1 MENEKY
7 AEAVS
12 RIRAMETKLFD
23 ESMLNKLIEIPSPE
37 EAVKFLQETEYASEM
52 QNIMK
57 VQDYEIIL
65 SKELKKL
72 YDFLYKAVPDKDLVD
87 IMELKYDY
95 HNIKTLL
102 KAKALNKNYDYLLI
116 KVKPDYT
123 DKIVSSMQNDN
134 YRDIPKIMGEAI
146 QKSYSEFLTAKDP
159 QVIDIIIDSYMYK
172 HMLIKAEKLGD
183 SFITD
188 FVKLNIDLTNIKT
201 LLRVKNQNRNRDFL
215 SMVLISGGKV
225 DKDILLSCLNESIEN
240 IVNKLMFTDYGN
252 ILKMG
257 LKDYGKDKKLN
268 KFEKLCD
275 NYTMDYLKKSR
286 YISFGPEPVLA
297 YIYGKENE
305 IKSIRIILVGKIN
318 KVPANIIRER
328 LREAYV

>member
-23 ESMLNKLIEIPSPE
+23 ESMLNKLIESPSPE
-37 EAVKFLQETEYASEM
+37 EAIKFLQETEYASEI
-52 QNIMK
+52 QSIKK

-72 YDFLYKAVPDKDLVD
+72 YDFLYKTVPDKDLVD

-102 KAKALNKNYDYLLI
+102 KGKALNKNYDYLLI

-123 DKIVSSMQNDN
+123 EKIISSIQMDN
-134 YRDIPKIMGEAI
+134 YRDIPRIMGEAI
-146 QKSYSEFLTAKDP
+146 QKAYSEFSITKDP

-172 HMLIKAEKLGD
+172 HMLIKAEKFEE
-183 SFITD
+183 SFIIN
-188 FVKLNIDLTNIKT
+188 FIKLNIDLTNIKT
-201 LLRVKNQNRNRDFL
+201 LLRVKNQNRNREFL
-215 SMVLISGGKV
+215 NLVLISGGKV
-225 DKDILLSCLNESIEN
+225 DKDILLNCLNESIEN
-240 IVNKLMFTDYGN
+240 IINKLMFTDYGN

-257 LKDYGKDKKLN
+257 LQEYSKNKKLN

-275 NYTMDYLKKSR
+275 NYTMNYLKKSR
-286 YISFGPEPVLA
+286 YISFGPEPILA

-318 KVPANIIRER
+318 KVPSNIIGER
-328 LREAYV
+328 LREVYV

>member
-7 AEAVS
+7 VEAVS

-23 ESMLNKLIEIPSPE
+23 ESMLNKIIESSSPE
-37 EAVKFLQETEYASEM
+37 EAIKFLQETGYASEI
-52 QNIMK
+52 QSIKK

-72 YDFLYKAVPDKDLVD
+72 YDFLYKTVPDKDLVD

-102 KAKALNKNYDYLLI
+102 KGKALNKNYDYLLI
-116 KVKPDYT
+116 KMKPDYT
-123 DKIVSSMQNDN
+123 EKIISSIQSDN
-134 YRDIPKIMGEAI
+134 YSDISRIMGEAI
-146 QKSYSEFLTAKDP
+146 QKAYREFSTTKDP

-172 HMLIKAEKLGD
+172 HMLIKAEKFEE
-183 SFITD
+183 SFIIN

-201 LLRVKNQNRNRDFL
+201 LLRVKNQNRNREFL
-215 SMVLISGGKV
+215 NLVLISGGKV
-225 DKDILLSCLNESIEN
+225 DKDILLNCLNESIEN
-240 IVNKLMFTDYGN
+240 IINKLMFTDYGN
-252 ILKMG
+252 ILKVG
-257 LKDYGKDKKLN
+257 LQEYSKNKKLN

-275 NYTMDYLKKSR
+275 NYTMNYLKKSR
-286 YISFGPEPVLA
+286 YISFGPEPILA

-318 KVPANIIRER
+318 KVSSNIIVER
-328 LREAYV
+328 LREVYV

>member
-23 ESMLNKLIEIPSPE
+23 ESMLNKLIESPSPE
-37 EAVKFLQETEYASEM
+37 EAIKFLQETEYASEI
-52 QNIMK
+52 QSIKK

-72 YDFLYKAVPDKDLVD
+72 YDFLYKTVPDKDLVD

-102 KAKALNKNYDYLLI
+102 KGKALNKNYDYLLI

-123 DKIVSSMQNDN
+123 EKIISSIQMDN
-134 YRDIPKIMGEAI
+134 YRDIPRIMGEAI
-146 QKSYSEFLTAKDP
+146 QKAYSEFSITKDP

-172 HMLIKAEKLGD
+172 HMLIKAEKFEE
-183 SFITD
+183 SFIIN
-188 FVKLNIDLTNIKT
+188 FIKLNIDLTNIKT
-201 LLRVKNQNRNRDFL
+201 LLRVKNQNRNREFL
-215 SMVLISGGKV
+215 NLVLIPGGKV
-225 DKDILLSCLNESIEN
+225 DKDILLNCLNESIEN
-240 IVNKLMFTDYGN
+240 IINKLMFTDYGN

-257 LKDYGKDKKLN
+257 LQEYSKNKKLN

-275 NYTMDYLKKSR
+275 NYTMNYLKKSR
-286 YISFGPEPVLA
+286 YISFGPEPILA

-318 KVPANIIRER
+318 KVPSNIIGER
-328 LREAYV
+328 LREVYV

>member
-7 AEAVS
+7 VEAVS

-23 ESMLNKLIEIPSPE
+23 ESMLNKIIESSSPE
-37 EAVKFLQETEYASEM
+37 EAIKFLQETGYASEI
-52 QNIMK
+52 QSIKK

-72 YDFLYKAVPDKDLVD
+72 YDFLYKTVPDKDLVD

-102 KAKALNKNYDYLLI
+102 KGKALNKNYDYLLI
-116 KVKPDYT
+116 KMKPDYT
-123 DKIVSSMQNDN
+123 DKIISSIQSDN
-134 YRDIPKIMGEAI
+134 YSDIPRIMGDAI
-146 QKSYSEFLTAKDP
+146 QKAYREFSTTKDP

-172 HMLIKAEKLGD
+172 HMLIKAEKFEE
-183 SFITD
+183 SFIIN

-201 LLRVKNQNRNRDFL
+201 LLRVKNQNRNREFL
-215 SMVLISGGKV
+215 NLVLISGGKV
-225 DKDILLSCLNESIEN
+225 DNDILLNCLNESIEN
-240 IVNKLMFTDYGN
+240 IINKLLFTDYGN
-252 ILKMG
+252 ILKIG
-257 LKDYGKDKKLN
+257 LQEYSKNKKLN
-268 KFEKLCD
+268 RFEKLCD
-275 NYTMDYLKKSR
+275 NYTMNYLKKSR
-286 YISFGPEPVLA
+286 YISFGPEPILA

-318 KVPANIIRER
+318 KVSSNIIVER
-328 LREAYV
+328 LREVYV